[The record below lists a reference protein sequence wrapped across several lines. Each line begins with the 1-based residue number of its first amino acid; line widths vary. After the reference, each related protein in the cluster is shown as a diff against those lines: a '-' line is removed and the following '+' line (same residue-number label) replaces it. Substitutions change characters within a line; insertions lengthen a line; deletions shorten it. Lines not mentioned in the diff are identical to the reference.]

1 MNAARST
8 TSRSSRP
15 RGRRLLL
22 LVALLCTGSPA
33 TASDP
38 PIADRLR
45 DIETQV
51 VDVVERTMP
60 SVVRVTTAG
69 RVGTSATGVVF
80 DRSGLVLTAGHVV
93 EGDPRR
99 LSIELPDGR
108 RFRAR
113 VVSSVFD
120 GDVDLGVLD
129 VIEPDDEP
137 VDLPWSPLAPAD
149 SLERTDWVVVLGHAA
164 SIESAADPAP
174 AARIGR
180 VIGLDRAELA
190 LDGPIDAGDSGGP
203 VFDLE
208 GRIVGIASRCGHL
221 AWQNLATSIEAIR
234 AWMPHLMDPGTPRPS
249 VEAWN
254 GRTTR
259 RSPAGSRR
267 DPSFLREIGA
277 LAAPATTRMVEI
289 RENDRV
295 VCRGTIVDGDR
306 VVTKAS
312 QYARH
317 VRTPRLVVRSDG
329 DELEFQAT
337 PVAVVPELDLV
348 VLSVPGLSRRHAA
361 RPLERSDAVL
371 RAGSM
376 LVLPG
381 DDGTASVAVVARD
394 RDELSSDRTPDD
406 RPFLGVGTSSARD
419 GGLRVDRVVPN
430 SAAALSGL
438 RPGDTIDSVDD
449 RPVRRTRDLVDLLAD
464 LEIGDPIRIEGR
476 RGEDGIGFQLVLGI
490 RPDATRRGIPSNTSL
505 GTSRLS
511 SGLGTVHLVDAD
523 MPLETIGSPVIDL
536 DGRLVGWL
544 AARRSR
550 TSMVVVP
557 WSTVEDAIDDVAA
570 REPSSVDRRLC
581 GYRVVATADDDGL
594 VRLDAEDAFPD
605 GDALR
610 RERLGADGRTTWGSW
625 TDVDDA
631 LEWSVELD
639 RPGRWLVR
647 LVTACPRREA
657 GTPIRVGI
665 GDAIVDGRIEATD
678 AWNDFQPADLGVATI
693 EETGR
698 LVVRVEPRANP
709 RGAVANLLRVELQRL
724 PDAEDDAK
732 DDGMVE

>member
-234 AWMPHLMDPGTPRPS
+234 AWMPHLM
-249 VEAWN
+249 
-254 GRTTR
+254 
-259 RSPAGSRR
+259 
-267 DPSFLREIGA
+267 EIGRA
-277 LAAPATTRMVEI
+277 
-289 RENDRV
+289 
-295 VCRGTIVDGDR
+295 
-306 VVTKAS
+306 
-312 QYARH
+312 H
-317 VRTPRLVVRSDG
+317 V
-329 DELEFQAT
+329 
-337 PVAVVPELDLV
+337 
-348 VLSVPGLSRRHAA
+348 
-361 RPLERSDAVL
+361 
-371 RAGSM
+371 
-376 LVLPG
+376 
-381 DDGTASVAVVARD
+381 
-394 RDELSSDRTPDD
+394 
-406 RPFLGVGTSSARD
+406 
-419 GGLRVDRVVPN
+419 
-430 SAAALSGL
+430 
-438 RPGDTIDSVDD
+438 
-449 RPVRRTRDLVDLLAD
+449 
-464 LEIGDPIRIEGR
+464 
-476 RGEDGIGFQLVLGI
+476 
-490 RPDATRRGIPSNTSL
+490 
-505 GTSRLS
+505 
-511 SGLGTVHLVDAD
+511 
-523 MPLETIGSPVIDL
+523 
-536 DGRLVGWL
+536 
-544 AARRSR
+544 
-550 TSMVVVP
+550 
-557 WSTVEDAIDDVAA
+557 
-570 REPSSVDRRLC
+570 
-581 GYRVVATADDDGL
+581 
-594 VRLDAEDAFPD
+594 
-605 GDALR
+605 
-610 RERLGADGRTTWGSW
+610 
-625 TDVDDA
+625 
-631 LEWSVELD
+631 
-639 RPGRWLVR
+639 
-647 LVTACPRREA
+647 
-657 GTPIRVGI
+657 
-665 GDAIVDGRIEATD
+665 
-678 AWNDFQPADLGVATI
+678 
-693 EETGR
+693 
-698 LVVRVEPRANP
+698 
-709 RGAVANLLRVELQRL
+709 
-724 PDAEDDAK
+724 
-732 DDGMVE
+732 